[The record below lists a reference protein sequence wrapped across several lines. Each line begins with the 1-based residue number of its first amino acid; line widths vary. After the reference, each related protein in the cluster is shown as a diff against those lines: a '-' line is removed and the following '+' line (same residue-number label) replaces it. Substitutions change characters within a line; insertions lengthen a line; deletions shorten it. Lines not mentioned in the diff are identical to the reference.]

1 MFYTAWRVCPTEPAG
16 RVITPAAAC
25 GGDERANEDVGL
37 LLGVGVGVGPDEPL
51 PVRLA
56 ADPVSDGLADG
67 LEVSVGEPDGS
78 GEEESVGV
86 GPVGVGVVGVGDG
99 EDVVGVAD
107 GDDVPLSVEV
117 GVADGRAL
125 VVGLGLPDGEADGQG
140 AEVSE

>member
-1 MFYTAWRVCPTEPAG
+1 VAATG
-16 RVITPAAAC
+16 RL
-25 GGDERANEDVGL
+25 NEDVGL
-37 LLGVGVGVGPDEPL
+37 LAGVGSDEPL

-56 ADPVSDGLADG
+56 ADPVSDGVAVG
-67 LEVSVGEPDGS
+67 LEMAVGEPDGS
-78 GEEESVGV
+78 GEEESVGA

-99 EDVVGVAD
+99 ADVVGVAD
-107 GDDVPLSVEV
+107 GDDVPVPVEV